1 MIKNV
6 IFDLGK
12 VLINNDPSEYLRKY
26 GYDEEKYQA
35 LLDAIWTDSLWG
47 DMDIAKYESFKD
59 IIEIYVEK
67 YKELELELRRFFA
80 EDWMELYVAYDDTV
94 KFYNEVYEQGYDI
107 YLLTNFSKDGY
118 EYISNKFDFFKK
130 AKGAVVSSHL
140 KIAKPDIRIYQYLL
154 ETYNLN
160 PDECIFIDD
169 SVANIKAAKEL
180 GIHGIVYTDIESLRN
195 IFSEL
200 IKVQGV

>member
-67 YKELELELRRFFA
+67 HKELEPELRRFFA
-80 EDWMELYVAYDDTV
+80 EDWMQLYVTYDDTV
-94 KFYNEVYEQGYDI
+94 KFYNDVYEQGYGI

-140 KIAKPDIRIYQYLL
+140 KIAKPDMRIYQYLL

-169 SVANIKAAKEL
+169 SVANINAANEL
-180 GIHGIVYTDIESLRN
+180 GIHGIVYTDIENLRKEFKR
-195 IFSEL
+195 IL
-200 IKVQGV
+200 C

>member
-1 MIKNV
+1 MMIKNV

-47 DMDIAKYESFKD
+47 DMDVAKYESFKD

-67 YKELELELRRFFA
+67 HKESEPELRRFFA
-80 EDWMELYVAYDDTV
+80 EDWMELYDTYEDTV
-94 KFYNEVYEQGYDI
+94 KFYNEVYGQGYDI

-130 AKGAVVSSHL
+130 AKGAVVSAHI
-140 KIAKPDIRIYQYLL
+140 KIAKPDMRIYKYLL
-154 ETYNLN
+154 DTYNLN
-160 PDECIFIDD
+160 PDECVFIDD
-169 SVANIKAAKEL
+169 SVANINAANEL
-180 GIHGIVYTDIESLRN
+180 GIHGIVYTDIEDLRKE
-195 IFSEL
+195 FD
-200 IKVQGV
+200 KYTK

>member
-12 VLINNDPSEYLRKY
+12 VLINNDPSEYLNKY

-67 YKELELELRRFFA
+67 HKELEPELRRFFA

-180 GIHGIVYTDIESLRN
+180 GIHGIVYTDIESLRKDFKM
-195 IFSEL
+195 ITET
-200 IKVQGV
+200 GR

>member
-1 MIKNV
+1 MIKNI

-12 VLINNDPSEYLRKY
+12 VLISNDPSEYLRKY

-67 YKELELELRRFFA
+67 HKELESELRRFFA

-169 SVANIKAAKEL
+169 SVANINAANEL
-180 GIHGIVYTDIESLRN
+180 GIHGIVYTDIEDLRKEFN
-195 IFSEL
+195 
-200 IKVQGV
+200 KYMK

>member
-67 YKELELELRRFFA
+67 HKELEPELRRFFA

-94 KFYNEVYEQGYDI
+94 NFYNEVYGRGYDI

-130 AKGAVVSSHL
+130 AKGAAVSSHL
-140 KIAKPDIRIYQYLL
+140 KIAKPDMRIYQYLL

-160 PDECIFIDD
+160 PDECFFIDD
-169 SVANIKAAKEL
+169 SVANIKAANEL
-180 GIHGIVYTDIESLRN
+180 GIHGIVYTDIESLRKEFN
-195 IFSEL
+195 
-200 IKVQGV
+200 KYMK

>member
-67 YKELELELRRFFA
+67 HKELEPELRRFFA

-118 EYISNKFDFFKK
+118 EYISNKFEFFKK

-140 KIAKPDIRIYQYLL
+140 KIAKPDTRIYQYLL

-169 SVANIKAAKEL
+169 SVANINAANEL
-180 GIHGIVYTDIESLRN
+180 GIHGIVYTDIENLRKEFKR
-195 IFSEL
+195 IL
-200 IKVQGV
+200 C

>member
-26 GYDEEKYQA
+26 GYGEEKYQA

-67 YKELELELRRFFA
+67 HKELEPELRRFFA

-169 SVANIKAAKEL
+169 SVANINAANEL
-180 GIHGIVYTDIESLRN
+180 GIHGIVYTDIEDLRKEFN
-195 IFSEL
+195 
-200 IKVQGV
+200 KYMK

>member
-12 VLINNDPSEYLRKY
+12 VLINNDPSEYLNKY

-47 DMDIAKYESFKD
+47 DMDVAKYESFKD

-67 YKELELELRRFFA
+67 HKELEPELRRFFA

-160 PDECIFIDD
+160 PDECIFNDD
-169 SVANIKAAKEL
+169 SVANINAANEL
-180 GIHGIVYTDIESLRN
+180 GIHGIVYTDIESLRKDFKM
-195 IFSEL
+195 ITET
-200 IKVQGV
+200 GR